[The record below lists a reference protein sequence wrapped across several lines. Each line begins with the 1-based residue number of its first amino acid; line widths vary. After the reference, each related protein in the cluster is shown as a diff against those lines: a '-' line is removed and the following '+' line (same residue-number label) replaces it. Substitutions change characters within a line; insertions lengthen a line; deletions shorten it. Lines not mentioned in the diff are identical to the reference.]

1 MQTLTRACDELFR
14 RHPDERFP
22 SLSDLWDHCQRMKQ
36 WSNVNWVAPS
46 EFAVEPRQGGL
57 CMNVQNE
64 TMNLTDWSFT
74 QLCSLAQVSKDTVNR
89 LSPETATSVF
99 VETWPRGSKPFQVLS
114 VENMVQSIHRASY
127 TRLFNADLL
136 AVVKE
141 FAVGFQPPQQACP
154 DILPDGETNPATGL
168 YCGEQDMFCF
178 LIDPTGFIE
187 IDGQGFAPGF
197 FIWNSEVG
205 RRTVGIQTFWFQA
218 ICRNHIVWDAV
229 DVREFTRKHTTN
241 VHDALRQIQEM
252 IARLVELR
260 DQRRDS
266 FAKVIK
272 NAMSTTL
279 AEEAEKAMQVLRS
292 HGIQKVV
299 AEHAL
304 KIAQRQGKFTIFSVV
319 DALTRLASQEV
330 NAGDRTEADARGSS
344 LLALAEA

>member
-1 MQTLTRACDELFR
+1 MQNLTRAHDELFR
-14 RHPDERFP
+14 RHPDERFA

-36 WSNVNWVAPS
+36 WSGVQWLAPS

-57 CMNVQNE
+57 CL
-64 TMNLTDWSFT
+64 NLQGESMSMTDWSFS

-114 VENMVQSIHRASY
+114 VENMVQSVHRASY

-136 AVVKE
+136 AIVKE

-154 DILPDGETNPATGL
+154 GILEGGDTKPATGL

-178 LIDPTGFIE
+178 LIDPTGWVEIE
-187 IDGQGFAPGF
+187 GEAFCPGF
-197 FIWNSEVG
+197 FAWNSEVG

-218 ICRNHIVWDAV
+218 VCQNHIVWDAV

-241 VHDALRQIQEM
+241 VHEALNQIREM

-266 FAKVIK
+266 FVKVIK
-272 NAMSTTL
+272 NAMTTTL
-279 AEEAEKAMQVLRS
+279 GDDAEQVMQVLRN

-344 LLALAEA
+344 LLTLAA

>member
-1 MQTLTRACDELFR
+1 MQNLTRASDELFR
-14 RHPDERFP
+14 RHPDERFA

-36 WSNVNWVAPS
+36 WSSVQWVSPS
-46 EFAVEPRQGGL
+46 EFAVEPRQGTL
-57 CMNVQNE
+57 CLNVQGESMGLN
-64 TMNLTDWSFT
+64 DWAFS
-74 QLCSLAQVSKDTVNR
+74 QLCTLSEISKDTANR

-99 VETWPRGSKPFQVLS
+99 VETWPRGSKPFQVFS
-114 VENMVQSIHRASY
+114 VENMVQSVHRASY
-127 TRLFNADLL
+127 TRLYNADLL

-154 DILPDGETNPATGL
+154 DILQQGDTKPATGL

-178 LIDPTGFIE
+178 LIDATGWVEIE
-187 IDGQGFAPGF
+187 GEGFAPGF

-205 RRTVGIQTFWFQA
+205 RRTVGIQTFWFQS
-218 ICRNHIVWDAV
+218 ICANHIVWDAV
-229 DVREFTRKHTTN
+229 DVREFARKHTTN
-241 VHDALRQIQEM
+241 VHEALNQIREM

-272 NAMSTTL
+272 NAMTTTL
-279 AEEAEKAMQVLRS
+279 GQDAEQVMQVLRN

-304 KIAQRQGKFTIFSVV
+304 KIAQRQGKFSIFSVV
-319 DALTRLASQEV
+319 DALTRLAGQEV

-344 LLALAEA
+344 LLALAA